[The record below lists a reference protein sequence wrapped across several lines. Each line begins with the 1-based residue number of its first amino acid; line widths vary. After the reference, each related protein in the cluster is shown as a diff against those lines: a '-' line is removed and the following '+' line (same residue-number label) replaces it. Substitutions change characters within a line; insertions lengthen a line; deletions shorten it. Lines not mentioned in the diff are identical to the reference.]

1 MLSFFDIG
9 SKIDF
14 IVDDNEEKHF
24 KYSPGFGIQVLPVS
38 SIYDNNPDYL
48 IILAWMHAETIISK
62 NISFLERGGKFIKIH
77 PEFEIVDID
86 SIKMLNNE

>member
-1 MLSFFDIG
+1 MYLLFELG

-14 IVDDNEEKHF
+14 IVDDNKEKHF
-24 KYSPGFGIQVLPVS
+24 KYSPGFGIPVLPVS
-38 SIYDNNPDYL
+38 SIYDKNPDYL
-48 IILAWMHAETIISK
+48 VILAWMHAETIISK